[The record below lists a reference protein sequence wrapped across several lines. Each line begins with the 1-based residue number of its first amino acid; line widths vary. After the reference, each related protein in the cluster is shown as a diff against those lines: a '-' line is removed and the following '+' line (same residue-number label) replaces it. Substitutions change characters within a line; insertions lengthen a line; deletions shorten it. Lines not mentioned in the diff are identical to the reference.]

1 MNESEST
8 ILIKEVSSVNVHN
21 EAINQIS
28 IFPSGNI
35 ISVSNDCSI
44 KIWDKNLNII
54 QIIILDKI
62 VLCVSIKN
70 ENTFSICSNEIQ
82 IWQKRNM
89 KQFKCIEK
97 IKDIQNGFINFI
109 LYCPNN
115 DIIVCSCHFWI
126 TIYSFTKKT
135 NIHQSS
141 TTLIQKSIDSLLY
154 LGKEKYLICAGRE
167 GLSFLNYI
175 TFEKIKF
182 LKDAKCFGNN
192 SLCRLNKD
200 EILCGGTIDCVIKV
214 ISISEKKIIHKINNQ
229 FFCYGLCALNHK
241 NIFFCCGESNVIK
254 IYNCD
259 NYQLVGKINNTHY
272 EKIKGLYR
280 IDENLICSI
289 YFDKVMKIFQI
300 IQ

>member
-1 MNESEST
+1 MNESESR
-8 ILIKEVSSVNVHN
+8 ILMKEISSVNCHN

-126 TIYSFTKKT
+126 TICSFTKK
-135 NIHQSS
+135 
-141 TTLIQKSIDSLLY
+141 
-154 LGKEKYLICAGRE
+154 KYTSKLNNFNSEINRF
-167 GLSFLNYI
+167 SF
-175 TFEKIKF
+175 
-182 LKDAKCFGNN
+182 
-192 SLCRLNKD
+192 
-200 EILCGGTIDCVIKV
+200 
-214 ISISEKKIIHKINNQ
+214 
-229 FFCYGLCALNHK
+229 
-241 NIFFCCGESNVIK
+241 IF
-254 IYNCD
+254 
-259 NYQLVGKINNTHY
+259 
-272 EKIKGLYR
+272 R
-280 IDENLICSI
+280 
-289 YFDKVMKIFQI
+289 
-300 IQ
+300 